1 MNSMVI
7 CLIIFAVMIIL
18 FFNRKIPMA
27 FTSMGVIVA
36 LYVAGCVDKATVF
49 AGFGNNNVLTMA
61 GMFIVAAGLS
71 RTQMVNM
78 GPSREY
84 WRLTFWLSSCSVS
97 LSPACQLCLLWFILW
112 LSACANS

>member
-36 LYVAGCVDKATVF
+36 LYVA
-49 AGFGNNNVLTMA
+49 
-61 GMFIVAAGLS
+61 
-71 RTQMVNM
+71 
-78 GPSREY
+78 REY

>member
-71 RTQMVNM
+71 RTQMVNN
-78 GPSREY
+78 RHQ
-84 WRLTFWLSSCSVS
+84 
-97 LSPACQLCLLWFILW
+97 ACPTPHKYFCPR
-112 LSACANS
+112 

>member
-36 LYVAGCVDKATVF
+36 LYVAECVDKAT
-49 AGFGNNNVLTMA
+49 T
-61 GMFIVAAGLS
+61 
-71 RTQMVNM
+71 
-78 GPSREY
+78 
-84 WRLTFWLSSCSVS
+84 TF
-97 LSPACQLCLLWFILW
+97 
-112 LSACANS
+112 

>member
-71 RTQMVNM
+71 RTQMVNNI
-78 GPSREY
+78 
-84 WRLTFWLSSCSVS
+84 TK
-97 LSPACQLCLLWFILW
+97 LCIV
-112 LSACANS
+112 

>member
-1 MNSMVI
+1 MKDNKI
-7 CLIIFAVMIIL
+7 FKNKEAYYEQHGYLPNYFAVMIIL

-71 RTQMVNM
+71 RTQMVNNI
-78 GPSREY
+78 
-84 WRLTFWLSSCSVS
+84 TK
-97 LSPACQLCLLWFILW
+97 LCIV
-112 LSACANS
+112 

>member
-61 GMFIVAAGLS
+61 GMFIVAHLTATPYLRVAFAASTVTLS
-71 RTQMVNM
+71 
-78 GPSREY
+78 
-84 WRLTFWLSSCSVS
+84 
-97 LSPACQLCLLWFILW
+97 
-112 LSACANS
+112 

>member
-61 GMFIVAAGLS
+61 GMFMLLRDFLARRWSIILPSFCIV
-71 RTQMVNM
+71 
-78 GPSREY
+78 
-84 WRLTFWLSSCSVS
+84 
-97 LSPACQLCLLWFILW
+97 
-112 LSACANS
+112 